1 MEKEKFDPKGEQ
13 YKEVGDLPLE
23 HQEEFM
29 DVKGGGFVSREAIIN
44 IEKAEGMAH
53 AEENKRK
60 LKEKFDIPPEKIKTL
75 NLSEFIGKR
84 LSEVEKHVIDTYGSN
99 YNIPGDEYLEYL
111 MKNQNEIPTQSTFA
125 DGYRYYF
132 LGARDGVW
140 TSYMTREPTESKFRR
155 DASSDTSQWEWNRS
169 VVLIEKQTQENS

>member
-1 MEKEKFDPKGEQ
+1 MEKEGFDPKGEQ
-13 YKEVGDLPLE
+13 YKEVADLPPE

-44 IEKAEGMAH
+44 VEKAEWMAH

-84 LSEVEKHVIDTYGSN
+84 LSEVEKHVMDTYSSTHD
-99 YNIPGDEYLEYL
+99 IPGDEYLEYL
-111 MKNQNEIPTQSTFA
+111 IKNQNEIPTQSKFK
-125 DGYRYYF
+125 DGDRYYF
-132 LGARDGVW
+132 LGARNGVW

-155 DASSDTSQWEWNRS
+155 DASSDASQWEWNRYI
-169 VVLIEKQTQENS
+169 VLIEK